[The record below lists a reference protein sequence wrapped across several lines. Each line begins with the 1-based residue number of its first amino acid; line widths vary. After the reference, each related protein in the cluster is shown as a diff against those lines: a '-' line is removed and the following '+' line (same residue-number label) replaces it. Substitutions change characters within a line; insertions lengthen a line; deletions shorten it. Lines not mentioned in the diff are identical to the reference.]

1 MRRMKLPE
9 DTDAQLREAALR
21 YSECDGDLRDWAEA
35 QGVKNL
41 ESRMASGAALAARA
55 QGLMNFLLAGLG
67 GAGLWAG
74 QLLAP
79 AAPLTAWGAAAA
91 MVYLALLIMYLAS
104 QLLRVH
110 DAPSVYT
117 RPAHL
122 AVPGLRLDQ
131 VKPGELARLDERI
144 RQQAVLN
151 AWVAARLTWVYRLAA
166 AVPLVFVAATAA
178 AWRWVA

>member
-1 MRRMKLPE
+1 MRGMKLPE
-9 DTDAQLREAALR
+9 DTDAELRAAALR

-41 ESRMASGAALAARA
+41 ESRIASGAALSARA

-79 AAPLTAWGAAAA
+79 AAPLTAWGAAVA
-91 MVYLALLIMYLAS
+91 MAWLAVLTMYLAW
-104 QLLRVH
+104 QVLRVH

-117 RPAHL
+117 RPEYL

-144 RQQAVLN
+144 RQQAALN
-151 AWVAARLTWVYRLAA
+151 NWLAGRLNWVYRLAA
-166 AVPLVFVAATAA
+166 AVPLVFAAATVA
-178 AWRWVA
+178 AWRLLA